1 MRKALIGIGSNIG
14 DRKHHID
21 TAIEAL
27 NHIPSV
33 KVSRMSPIY
42 ETEPWGYVNQAKF
55 FNAVIEVET
64 NLTANTLLGVCLG
77 IEAGIGRIRDIKNGP
92 RVLDLDLL
100 LFEGQECTSAELTLP
115 HPRMF
120 ERDFV
125 LIPLR
130 DLYPEMKIYKKYNLV
145 HYYDMLEESKTMKKM
160 EF

>member
-77 IEAGIGRIRDIKNGP
+77 IEAGIGRIRDIKNGQ

>member
-1 MRKALIGIGSNIG
+1 MRKALIGIGTNIG
-14 DRKHHID
+14 DRKQHID

-145 HYYDMLEESKTMKKM
+145 HYYDMLEENKTMKKM

>member
-1 MRKALIGIGSNIG
+1 
-14 DRKHHID
+14 
-21 TAIEAL
+21 
-27 NHIPSV
+27 
-33 KVSRMSPIY
+33 
-42 ETEPWGYVNQAKF
+42 
-55 FNAVIEVET
+55 
-64 NLTANTLLGVCLG
+64 
-77 IEAGIGRIRDIKNGP
+77 
-92 RVLDLDLL
+92 LDLL

-145 HYYDMLEESKTMKKM
+145 HYYDMLEENKTMKKM

>member
-14 DRKHHID
+14 DKKEHID
-21 TAIEAL
+21 TAVDAL

-33 KVSRMSPIY
+33 KVLRMSPIY
-42 ETEPWGYVNQAKF
+42 ETEPWGYVNQENF
-55 FNAVIEVET
+55 YNAVIEVET

-77 IEAGIGRIRDIKNGP
+77 IEAGIGRIRNIKNGP
-92 RVLDLDLL
+92 RVVDLDLL
-100 LFEGQECTSAELTLP
+100 LCEGQECMSAELTLP

-125 LIPLR
+125 LIPLK
-130 DLYPEMKIYKKYNLV
+130 DLYPDMKIYGKYNLV
-145 HYYDMLEESKTMKKM
+145 HYYDMLECHTLIKKL